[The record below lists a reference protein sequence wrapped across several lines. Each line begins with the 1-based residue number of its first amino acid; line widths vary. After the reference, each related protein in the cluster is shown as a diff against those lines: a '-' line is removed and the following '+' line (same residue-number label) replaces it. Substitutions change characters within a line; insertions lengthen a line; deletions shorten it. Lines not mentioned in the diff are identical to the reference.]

1 VRRGCGC
8 FTNGYAALK
17 HLEPNVG
24 PLAYWLQ
31 INATIYQRLRQISTS
46 GAEGICPNGN
56 GTRDLVCIEKLE
68 GLVQSSANVCSVEKS
83 SGLTSATGKSW
94 NNFSVR
100 KSLYP

>member
-1 VRRGCGC
+1 MWC
-8 FTNGYAALK
+8 FTDWYAALK
-17 HLEPNVG
+17 HLEPYVG

-31 INATIYQRLRQISTS
+31 INTTIYERLRQISTS

-56 GTRDLVCIEKLE
+56 GTRNLVCIEKLK
-68 GLVQSSANVCSVEKS
+68 GLVQSSAYVRSIEKS
-83 SGLTSATGKSW
+83 NKLASATGKSW